1 MNIQPEFLSLS
12 GIYYTNNLDYFYY
25 FAILIIL
32 GFFWIIIGKPKKSN
46 LYLYIIHAIIGS
58 LFLVYTKTFQSDAF
72 RFYMVG
78 SPDFCS
84 SILDPRSTRASN
96 FTYCITGLTKLII
109 NNYGLSTGIFSFFGF
124 LGINIFFNFLKNFVA
139 NTKEIF
145 KILLFFSI
153 PSISFWTSGIGK
165 DSLIIF
171 FYSLIFKSLSN
182 DYLQEFSNKSLT
194 QRRRLFNFLYLFI
207 GFLGSYITRTYTLY
221 FLAISLIISKAKD
234 ILNIIFNLRSRKS
247 QLFLIPIILFL
258 LFIGNNLIFDVLNF
272 SSAESTE
279 SNLNILGQ
287 RSLLSKANA
296 MVSGGSYV
304 NQEGLMKI
312 LYIIG
317 GPFSI
322 KNSYFILE
330 SFVGLVFIAL
340 LYFIFNNINYLKKQL
355 IRLNSLI
362 LFLGTLI
369 FLEILKL
376 YLFGFNVGI
385 IARQRIIPLIF
396 VYIIFFI
403 TKFSKDKQNIA

>member
-1 MNIQPEFLSLS
+1 M
-12 GIYYTNNLDYFYY
+12 
-25 FAILIIL
+25 
-32 GFFWIIIGKPKKSN
+32 
-46 LYLYIIHAIIGS
+46 
-58 LFLVYTKTFQSDAF
+58 
-72 RFYMVG
+72 
-78 SPDFCS
+78 
-84 SILDPRSTRASN
+84 
-96 FTYCITGLTKLII
+96 II